1 MASLEEGN
9 LYDLVIKYPVSFG
22 RTKLSSVKLTGS
34 FLGPSIIR
42 KSINPDID
50 TIWWGISNEEA
61 SIDDPIKD
69 MNINDLKFYVFTDME
84 ENTIAIAEEW
94 IQSYAGSGNDFKFEI
109 KNITISQKLLA
120 IKKLKELG
128 ITMVEL

>member
-22 RTKLSSVKLTGS
+22 RTKLNSVKLTGS

-42 KSINPDID
+42 KNISPEID

-94 IQSYAGSGNDFKFEI
+94 IQSYSGSGNDFKFEI
-109 KNITISQKLLA
+109 KNITISQKLLVV
-120 IKKLKELG
+120 KKLKELG